1 MERRMRVFITGAS
14 SGIGEGMARHYG
26 RSGATVGMLARRHT
40 LLDSLAGS
48 LRENGATVVTYGA
61 DVSDAAAVG
70 QAIDDFVTQAGGAD
84 LVIANAGMS
93 IKDSLREGDAAS
105 VARLMSVNVVGVTN
119 TIVPFVPIML
129 RQAAGTLVAVS
140 SMAGH
145 RALPGRAAY
154 SASKAAVITF
164 MDSLRMTLHDTGVHA
179 MSLCPGFVRTP
190 MTASLGHKLP
200 FLLELPDAVQLM
212 ADAIERRRST
222 YTLPWQMN
230 MLKPIFQA
238 APEWFLRRVAPRGR
252 RESTQ

>member
-1 MERRMRVFITGAS
+1 
-14 SGIGEGMARHYG
+14 MARHYG
-26 RSGATVGMLARRHT
+26 RSGATIGLLARRHT
-40 LLDSLAGS
+40 LLDSLAAS
-48 LRENGATVVTYGA
+48 LRESGARVATYGA

-70 QAIDDFVTQAGGAD
+70 QAINDFVQLAGGAD

-105 VARLMSVNVVGVTN
+105 VARLMSVNVIGVTN
-119 TIVPFVPIML
+119 TIVPYVPIML
-129 RQAAGTLVAVS
+129 RQASGTLVAIS

-145 RALPGRAAY
+145 RALPGSAAY

-164 MDSLRMTLHDTGVHA
+164 MDSLRMTLHGTGVHA
-179 MSLCPGFVRTP
+179 MALCPGFVRTP
-190 MTASLGHKLP
+190 MTASLRSKLP

-230 MLKPIFQA
+230 MLKPIFRS
-238 APEWFLRRVAPRGR
+238 APEWLVRRIVPRMRGER
-252 RESTQ
+252 AL